1 MVKKFQVSVSTNKI
15 RNVNLLGERKDVFK
29 YLYSSDIFLST
40 SLYEGLPIS
49 ILEAMSV
56 GLPIL
61 ASDVIGNCDTI
72 ENGKSGF
79 LYELN
84 NLNMATKYLKKLSES
99 KILREKLGNSAFKRQ
114 RKFFSK
120 NLMVSEYMKIYKM
133 K

>member
-1 MVKKFQVSVSTNKI
+1 MYIN
-15 RNVNLLGERKDVFK
+15 

-61 ASDVIGNCDTI
+61 ASNVVGNRDTI

-79 LYELN
+79 YTN
-84 NLNMATKYLKKLSES
+84 
-99 KILREKLGNSAFKRQ
+99 
-114 RKFFSK
+114 
-120 NLMVSEYMKIYKM
+120 
-133 K
+133 